1 MYLNIYI
8 YISIYLSIYIAT
20 VPCSCQPNKT
30 VLLRPRFPVRRD
42 VFLNICHL
50 YIYIYIT
57 YIYITYIYYIYIY
70 IFVTYTSI
78 YIYYIYV
85 YILHIYIIYVYIHVH
100 THIHKHINLHY
111 LYLPNYYTPLCGIHC
126 FMAAY
131 VIYILL
137 TPYTCVIARLYT
149 THFTGCPYTIY
160 IIYISMALY
169 HVFFR
174 AILSK
179 FG

>member
-1 MYLNIYI
+1 MFFKYMSFIYI
-8 YISIYLSIYIAT
+8 YIL
-20 VPCSCQPNKT
+20 
-30 VLLRPRFPVRRD
+30 
-42 VFLNICHL
+42 
-50 YIYIYIT
+50 IT
-57 YIYITYIYYIYIY
+57 YIYIYYIY
-70 IFVTYTSI
+70 IFVTYTSIYI